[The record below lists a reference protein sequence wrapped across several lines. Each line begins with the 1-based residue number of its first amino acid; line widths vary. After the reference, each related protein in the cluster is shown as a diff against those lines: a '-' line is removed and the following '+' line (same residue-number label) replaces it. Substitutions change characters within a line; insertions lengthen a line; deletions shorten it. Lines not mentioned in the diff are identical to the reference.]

1 MNRYFLALF
10 LATGLLAG
18 CGGDAGPANVPKL
31 EMRVYDVP
39 PDQTETLSRTLNSV
53 FASDEKTALGKASSP
68 SPGRLV
74 VLAPASLHGS
84 IEASLRTLAKEQA
97 ARANPTPA
105 KVDGPLR
112 LSFWSVDAVPENGAD
127 DPALVALMPAL
138 DEARKQM
145 GIVHFELRDHVSGVS
160 SLGEN
165 VERSWTGSGTQ
176 RVAAAPIRQLTYMLK
191 NGSPSLMLNLDF
203 KEQVPVVQ
211 TMNGL
216 TNVNYISTGAN
227 TTTAVLPG
235 QTLVVTQNPVPD
247 SDGTASV
254 PVTRLYLVRV
264 DAVATL

>member
-1 MNRYFLALF
+1 MKRYLLALF
-10 LATGLLAG
+10 LAAGLLAG
-18 CGGDAGPANVPKL
+18 CGGDAGPANAPKL

-68 SPGRLV
+68 APGRLV

-84 IEASLRTLAKEQA
+84 IEASLRALAKEQA
-97 ARANPTPA
+97 VRENPAPA

-176 RVAAAPIRQLTYMLK
+176 RAAAAPIRQLTYMLK
-191 NGSPSLMLNLDF
+191 SGSPNLMLNLDF

-211 TMNGL
+211 TMNGI
-216 TNVNYISTGAN
+216 TNVNYVATGAN

-264 DAVATL
+264 DAVTTP